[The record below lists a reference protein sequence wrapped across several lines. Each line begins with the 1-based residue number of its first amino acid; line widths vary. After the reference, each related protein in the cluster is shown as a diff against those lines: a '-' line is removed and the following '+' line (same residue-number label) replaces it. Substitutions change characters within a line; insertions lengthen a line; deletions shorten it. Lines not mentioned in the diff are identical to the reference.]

1 MVHQVYILL
10 GSNLGEPA
18 RQLFEARKRLDH
30 ALGKVTRK
38 SSLYQTA
45 AWGKTDQPD
54 FINQVLLLETSLDA
68 QACME
73 TILRIESDMGR
84 VRTTRNAARVID
96 IDILFFDDLIS
107 REPRLQIPHPRIEMR
122 RFTLIPLV
130 EIAPMLQH
138 PVSGKT
144 MQELLEACTDPL
156 PVQKI

>member
-1 MVHQVYILL
+1 
-10 GSNLGEPA
+10 
-18 RQLFEARKRLDH
+18 
-30 ALGKVTRK
+30 
-38 SSLYQTA
+38 
-45 AWGKTDQPD
+45 
-54 FINQVLLLETSLDA
+54 
-68 QACME
+68 ACME
-73 TILRIESDMGR
+73 KILQIESDMGR

-130 EIAPMLQH
+130 EIAPMLKH